1 MRYAAPGLMILLWYI
16 PSCLLVVLAWVL
28 ARRRAYR
35 SCPWFFVYVAF
46 GVAADIARFVVGKHP
61 NVYFVAYCITEAGY
75 AVLGILVMYEVY
87 RTLLGNLTRAR
98 WARLIFP
105 GILLAGICLGIARN
119 QASAAQLGG
128 RLILYIVTGE
138 MAVRFVQVLIF
149 VGLVALVPILGLRW
163 RQYSFGVATGFGLY
177 STVMLLGTSKFSDFG
192 TKFKFLWFAI
202 SVVAYSLAVLI
213 WIWFFSVP
221 QKTETSSPMDSAPAP
236 GELEQY
242 KKVLRRMR

>member
-1 MRYAAPGLMILLWYI
+1 MSWLLWYI
-16 PSCLLVVLAWVL
+16 PLVPLALLASVLF
-28 ARRRAYR
+28 RTRAY
-35 SCPWFFVYVAF
+35 SVCPWFSAYVTFAVGA
-46 GVAADIARFVVGKHP
+46 GVVRVVLRYHRSA
-61 NVYFVAYCITEAGY
+61 YFMAYWVTEAGY

-87 RTLLGNLTRAR
+87 RTMLGNLIRAR
-98 WARLIFP
+98 WAHLIFP
-105 GILLAGICLGIARN
+105 SIVLVSICLGIARN

-128 RLILYIVTGE
+128 RLMLYIVTSE

-149 VGLVALVPILGLRW
+149 AGLVTLVPILGLRW

-177 STVMLLGTSKFSDFG
+177 STVMLLTTTRFSDFG

-202 SVVAYSLAVLI
+202 SVLTYSLAVLI

-221 QKTETSSPMDSAPAP
+221 EKTKASGPMELAPSP

-242 KKVLRRMR
+242 KEVLRRMR